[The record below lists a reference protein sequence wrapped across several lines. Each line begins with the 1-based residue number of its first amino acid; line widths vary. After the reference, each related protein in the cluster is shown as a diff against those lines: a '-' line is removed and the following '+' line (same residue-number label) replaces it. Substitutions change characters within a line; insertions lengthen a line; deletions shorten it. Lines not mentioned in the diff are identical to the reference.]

1 MLFLSF
7 IFIVYVIIIKL
18 HVSSLLFVLWSSFHL
33 RGLMFSCYFIL
44 FFLLSR
50 FLSFNFVLFS
60 ELISAF
66 QDV

>member
-18 HVSSLLFVLWSSFHL
+18 HELSLFVCVVVVFSSTRCNVFL
-33 RGLMFSCYFIL
+33 LTYIIL
-44 FFLLSR
+44 YLSR

-60 ELISAF
+60 KLISAF

>member
-1 MLFLSF
+1 MLFLSC

-18 HVSSLLFVLWSSFHL
+18 HESSLSVCFEVVFSSTRCNVFL
-33 RGLMFSCYFIL
+33 LTYIIL
-44 FFLLSR
+44 YLSR

-60 ELISAF
+60 KLRSAF